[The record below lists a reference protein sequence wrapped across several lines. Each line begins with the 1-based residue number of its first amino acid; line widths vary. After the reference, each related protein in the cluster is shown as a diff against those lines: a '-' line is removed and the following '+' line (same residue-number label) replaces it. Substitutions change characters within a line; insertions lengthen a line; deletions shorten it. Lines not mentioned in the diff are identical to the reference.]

1 MEKEFFLDEHTE
13 EILQLEKELHDII
26 DYDEWAARE
35 YGYEKVDYYWTAVN
49 LLKAGYRKQ
58 TVKRQ
63 VLEVIQDEIEGIK
76 HNFPFTHDDEVKL
89 DKLVDVYDLIDS
101 MVKE

>member
-1 MEKEFFLDEHTE
+1 M
-13 EILQLEKELHDII
+13 
-26 DYDEWAARE
+26 
-35 YGYEKVDYYWTAVN
+35 TA
-49 LLKAGYRKQ
+49 KQ
-58 TVKRQ
+58 Q
-63 VLEVIQDEIEGIK
+63 VLEIIQDEIDSIK